1 MGVQSKL
8 GFSVPQLFKQVSP
21 RVGEADAWGGYI
33 YFFIWRDIAYL

>member
-21 RVGEADAWGGYI
+21 RVGEADA
-33 YFFIWRDIAYL
+33 